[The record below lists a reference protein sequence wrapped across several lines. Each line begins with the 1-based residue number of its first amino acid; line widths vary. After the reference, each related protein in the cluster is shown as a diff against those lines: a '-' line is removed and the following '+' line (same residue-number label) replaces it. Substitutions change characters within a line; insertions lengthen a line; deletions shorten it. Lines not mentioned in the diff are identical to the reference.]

1 MNMMRK
7 RRRPILNSAGSD
19 IIRAKSSVR
28 MPLAPRIRRRI
39 RPIRANR
46 ITRNRV
52 GDTKYFSMMS
62 ANSSP
67 ENSRVVN

>member
-1 MNMMRK
+1 MNMTRK
-7 RRRPILNSAGSD
+7 RRSPMLKRAGSD

-46 ITRNRV
+46 ITRNRSKPSLRQV
-52 GDTKYFSMMS
+52 KPTSIPGL
-62 ANSSP
+62 NP
-67 ENSRVVN
+67 G